1 MTKTVASQ
9 QKAYEE
15 CIVPTVLKKYS
26 LSNKEFNFSTQKEWV
41 FFVHACKFI
50 FYEFSLA
57 NPKNTN
63 WKCDWLP
70 NECSSP
76 ASRSVY
82 VCVDAS
88 AFAKNAADVWVAKL
102 KQKHTNCKL
111 VSTHWLLFRF
121 CIHAHFLCLP
131 FFFARSLLFLSLS
144 PPLIFSPLRDICHLL
159 FVRGSLVVLFSL
171 HVHFGVVC
179 SHWKNL
185 LGGDKPK
192 PLCYTTL

>member
-1 MTKTVASQ
+1 M
-9 QKAYEE
+9 
-15 CIVPTVLKKYS
+15 
-26 LSNKEFNFSTQKEWV
+26 
-41 FFVHACKFI
+41 HACKFI
-50 FYEFSLA
+50 FLRIFTCQSKIYQL
-57 NPKNTN
+57 KM
-63 WKCDWLP
+63 WLVT
-70 NECSSP
+70 EWMQQSSI
-76 ASRSVY
+76 SRSLC
-82 VCVDAS
+82 VCIDAS

-102 KQKHTNCKL
+102 KQKHTNCNL

-121 CIHAHFLCLP
+121 CTHAHFLCLP

-144 PPLIFSPLRDICHLL
+144 PPLIFSPLRDICHLP
-159 FVRGSLVVLFSL
+159 FVRGSLVVLFSM